1 MGLFFNSG
9 TQDKKDQILRDIAIV
24 NEALRRIANTL
35 DNNGIN
41 RATINSV
48 NAILGGI
55 MDNVTRISSTV
66 QSMTDSQLTG
76 FTVPWVDGRYIG
88 IMTWLLSLSTM
99 TDRIDEDFENYIRR
113 GY

>member
-99 TDRIDEDFENYIRR
+99 TDRIDEDFENYNRR